1 MPLTYGSSVLNLSF
15 NVSFGSAQTL
25 RQAPV
30 ASSSGYVIYTT
41 SSGDC
46 LEYNTASNK
55 VFQEIPG
62 GCFTNE
68 DPFFTHFLP
77 AIGT

>member
-55 VFQEIPG
+55 VFQEIP
-62 GCFTNE
+62 E
-68 DPFFTHFLP
+68 DASPTRRP
-77 AIGT
+77 PPQTGTSSI